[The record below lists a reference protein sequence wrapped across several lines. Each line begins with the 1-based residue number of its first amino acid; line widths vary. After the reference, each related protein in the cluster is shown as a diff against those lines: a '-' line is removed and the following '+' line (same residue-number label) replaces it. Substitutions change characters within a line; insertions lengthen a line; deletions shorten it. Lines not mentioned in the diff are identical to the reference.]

1 MTPLAK
7 LAVGRTLTAT
17 RTFDPVSSII
27 IMVAAVSKAD
37 EGKARAVWLL
47 EPLGHGEKLRVDAP
61 ERSARSTPAG
71 QQAA

>member
-7 LAVGRTLTAT
+7 LAVGRTRTAT

-37 EGKARAVWLL
+37 EGKAGGGLGFWHFRRLFLL
-47 EPLGHGEKLRVDAP
+47 LFLGESFSNFDPKLSVLF
-61 ERSARSTPAG
+61 
-71 QQAA
+71 